1 MKGIKLSFY
10 LTGPILKPEFC
21 INDNKEQKLI
31 NLGTVNWSN
40 EMITVDL
47 LTDRYNHKL
56 LLSGE
61 TFIDKHPDLK
71 FKINFHKRHL
81 PILKSQIQ
89 KCTRRSK
96 IDIGVKT
103 AISMILIEDKGDAI
117 RQIGLFEL
125 LRRLTIIIVEDAV
138 LCESYAFV
146 MWCMAI
152 LTKGH
157 ALNGYCIEKI
167 LEITKGV
174 ISSGFRDPGAYSI
187 EINEVNLPKLIKR
200 NIGRPEII
208 SLLFRSCYNGMEGD
222 TRMLLTAAVTWTAR
236 YRLNSPTLQYIK
248 TVCPLPID
256 RYDQLQKDEIQSESL
271 DFHCTDIVSRIKKY
285 IEMDDKKIE
294 NLIWSNES
302 SVTDRINIRPART
315 NSIHVNKDWRSV
327 KLIYQMETK
336 KLTYEL

>member
-1 MKGIKLSFY
+1 MTGVKLSFY
-10 LTGPILKPEFC
+10 LTGPVLKPAFC
-21 INDNKEQKLI
+21 INEPGKKLL
-31 NLGTVNWSN
+31 NLGTVKWSD
-40 EMITVDL
+40 EDISVDL
-47 LTDRYNHKL
+47 FTDKYNRKL

-61 TFIDKHPDLK
+61 SFTDKHPEMK
-71 FKINFHKRHL
+71 FKVNFHKRHL
-81 PILKSQIQ
+81 PILKSQLQ
-89 KCTRRSK
+89 KSARRSK
-96 IDIGVKT
+96 IDVGVKT
-103 AISMILIEDKGDAI
+103 AISLVLIEDKGDTI

-125 LRRLTIIIVEDAV
+125 LRRLTIIIVEDTV

-157 ALNGYCIEKI
+157 TLNGYCIEKI

-174 ISSGFRDPGAYSI
+174 LSSGFRDPGAYKR
-187 EINEVNLPKLIKR
+187 EINDVNVQKIIKR
-200 NIGRPEII
+200 NINRPEIV
-208 SLLFRSCYNGMEGD
+208 SLLFRSCYKGMESD
-222 TRMLLTAAVTWTAR
+222 TTMLITAALTWTIR
-236 YRLNSPTLQYIK
+236 SKLNSPTLRYIQ
-248 TVCPLPID
+248 TTCPLPITK
-256 RYDQLQKDEIQSESL
+256 YEQLSKDEIQSESL

-302 SVTDRINIRPART
+302 SVTNRINIRPDRT
-315 NSIHVNKDWRSV
+315 DSITTNKDWRSV